1 VWVDALVDLVEKH
14 KPTRVFGERGVIKNM
29 IEPFLTKRM
38 RERGVYFT
46 HEWITRVRDKETSA
60 QAFRGKCSM
69 GHIHF
74 PENSN
79 WAERVIAQLVSFP
92 AGKFDDAVDVCSL
105 LGLALD
111 QLQKPSK
118 PYQPYQWRRRRRVSA
133 WTR

>member
-1 VWVDALVDLVEKH
+1 VWVDALIDLVEIH
-14 KPTRVFGERGVIKNM
+14 KPTRVFGESGVIKNM
-29 IEPFLTKRM
+29 IEPFLSKRM
-38 RERGVYFT
+38 RERHVYFA
-46 HEWITRVRDKETSA
+46 HEWITRIRDKETSA

-79 WAERVIAQLVSFP
+79 WAERVIAQLVAFP
-92 AGKFDDAVDVCSL
+92 AGKYDDAVDVCSL

-118 PYQPYQWRRRRRVSA
+118 PHSFRRYRRRVSA